1 VAIREGLRSGVQVVD
16 SVGVRLRGGAKVTV
30 Q

>member
-1 VAIREGLRSGVQVVD
+1 VAIREGLRAGVEVVD
-16 SVGVRLRGGAKVTV
+16 SVGARLRGGVKVTV

>member
-1 VAIREGLRSGVQVVD
+1 LRPGVQVVD
-16 SVGVRLRGGAKVTV
+16 SVSASLRGGAKVNV